1 MENNAVIDPILLLGR
16 VTKVKNGSAVVQK
29 YRPDEADCIYAGKM
43 YARYRL
49 GNYIIVRDR
58 GNDVLWYDILEETET
73 TFIIRKLIEEE
84 SNATTGSQVY
94 LYVKARETLGH

>member
-43 YARYRL
+43 YARYR
-49 GNYIIVRDR
+49 IDERVIARDR
-58 GNDVLWYDILEETET
+58 GNEIIRYDILEETET
-73 TFIIRKLIEEE
+73 TFIIKKAIDGEP
-84 SNATTGSQVY
+84 NATTGAQVY
-94 LYVKARETLGH
+94 LYVKATKTLGN